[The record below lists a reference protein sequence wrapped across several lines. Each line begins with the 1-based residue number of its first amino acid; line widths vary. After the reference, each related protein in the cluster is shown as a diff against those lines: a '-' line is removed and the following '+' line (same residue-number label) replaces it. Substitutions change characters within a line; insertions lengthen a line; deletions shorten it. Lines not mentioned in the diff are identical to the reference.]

1 MNDNNIFNAEID
13 QDTIDLLLTA
23 FELYN
28 ISKSHNNVYKN
39 EHDVSI
45 CKTLIDQYYRK
56 IRPNYVDMILNFKRK
71 YIANEALVEKNDTPE
86 ERKGVALAY
95 DYITSFDIDK
105 DYFNIFVNSLQIHS
119 LLYKPLDDKNRE
131 AFEDRL
137 EESIRLYEE
146 AKREKDLEKFKK
158 SRELANSIEF
168 VSFGGNLRTDSAIM
182 RDFDVEVPSAEE
194 ACRIFN
200 SYLHPDKVR
209 EYEEAKADPNIFHYI
224 DYCVR
229 TVADL
234 IALQPFADGNKRT
247 FRTLLNLMF
256 KERNLPPVYIV
267 RKERAAY
274 HDALEKAICQKD
286 YDDLITFYYFKI
298 CDSIY
303 ELDFEPYLR
312 YLDSKKDKPQ
322 QKLKTSENK

>member
-1 MNDNNIFNAEID
+1 MNENNIYNAEID

-28 ISKSHNNVYKN
+28 ISKSHKNVYKN

-105 DYFNIFVNSLQIHS
+105 DYFNIFVNSLHIHS
-119 LLYKPLDDKNRE
+119 LLYKPLDEKKRKEVEDQRSE
-131 AFEDRL
+131 AE
-137 EESIRLYEE
+137 RLYEE
-146 AKREKDLEKFKK
+146 AKKERNLKKLREA
-158 SRELANSIEF
+158 REMARVTEG
-168 VSFGGNLRTDSAIM
+168 VSFGGSLRKGPVIM
-182 RDFDVEVPSAEE
+182 RDFNIEVPSAAE

-200 SYLHPDKVR
+200 GYLQPDKVR

-234 IALQPFADGNKRT
+234 IALQPFGDGNKRT

-267 RKERAAY
+267 KKERKAY
-274 HDALEKAICQKD
+274 HDALEKAVCDKD
-286 YDDLITFYYFKI
+286 YSSLTVFYYFKI

-303 ELDFEPYLR
+303 ELDFEPYLKHV
-312 YLDSKKDKPQ
+312 DAIVPQ
-322 QKLKTSENK
+322 SIPSQK

>member
-13 QDTIDLLLTA
+13 ADSLSLLTTA
-23 FELYN
+23 FDLYDT
-28 ISKSHNNVYKN
+28 SKAHNNIYKN
-39 EHDVSI
+39 ERCTAISRN
-45 CKTLIDQYYRK
+45 LISQYYKRVK
-56 IRPNYVDMILNFKRK
+56 PNYANMIINFKRK

-95 DYITSFDIDK
+95 DFITGFDIDK
-105 DYFNIFVNSLQIHS
+105 DYFNIFVNALQIHS
-119 LLYKPLDDKNRE
+119 LLYKPLDEKRSKDI
-131 AFEDRL
+131 
-137 EESIRLYEE
+137 EEERAQIDRLYEE
-146 AKREKDLEKFKK
+146 AKRERNLAKL
-158 SRELANSIEF
+158 REAREMAKGLGF
-168 VSFGGNLRTDSAIM
+168 TKFGGSLRNGSAIM
-182 RDFDVEVPSAEE
+182 RGFDVKVPSADE

-200 SYLHPDKVR
+200 SYLTPEKIKEFEDAYNDPDIL
-209 EYEEAKADPNIFHYI
+209 NYI
-224 DYCVR
+224 DYCVKE
-229 TVADL
+229 TADL
-234 IALQPFADGNKRT
+234 IALQPFGDGNKRT

-256 KERNLPPVYIV
+256 KKRNLPPVYIV

-274 HDALEKAICQKD
+274 HEALEKAICQKD